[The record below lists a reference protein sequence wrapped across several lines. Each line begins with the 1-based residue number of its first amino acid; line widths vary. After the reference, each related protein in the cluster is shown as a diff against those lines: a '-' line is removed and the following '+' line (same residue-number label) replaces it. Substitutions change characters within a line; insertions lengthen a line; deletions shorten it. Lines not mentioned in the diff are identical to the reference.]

1 MKNFDNGCWQAA
13 ILFDYAASA
22 KRVSGFPQIIRC
34 IALSLAT
41 VLIGSA
47 AWAQAPDRIS
57 YQAVVRD
64 GNNDLIVNTQIG
76 VRVTIL
82 QGSPAGANV
91 YRERHAPTTNAAGLV
106 ALQIGAGSAL
116 NGSVAAI
123 NWGAGPYFVEQ
134 AIDLA
139 GGTNYSLT
147 STTELLSVP
156 YALYAKT
163 VDRATQVAVADTA
176 DAVSDAGQLGGLS
189 IGTVLLF
196 AGEAT
201 AVPTGWLLCDGAA
214 YNTSTYPA
222 LFNLI
227 GATYGAAPGQFRVP
241 DLRGR
246 GPMGRDAG
254 QTEFAALGQ
263 TGGSKTHT
271 LSLNELP
278 AHDHQGAQSA
288 GNHRH
293 NVGTRN
299 FFTSMALAGV
309 NTNPG
314 GDGSDTDLRFTFSA
328 GDHTHTISSE
338 GGGAAH
344 NNLQPYLT
352 MNFII
357 KAN

>member
-13 ILFDYAASA
+13 ILFDYSASA
-22 KRVSGFPQIIRC
+22 KRVSGFSQIIRY
-34 IALSLAT
+34 IALSLAA
-41 VLIGSA
+41 VLIGGA

-57 YQAVVRD
+57 YQAVVR
-64 GNNDLIVNTQIG
+64 GFNNDLIANTEIG

-82 QGSPAGANV
+82 QGSPVGANV

-106 ALQIGAGSAL
+106 TLQIGAGSVL
-116 NGSVAAI
+116 NGSLAAI
-123 NWGAGPYFVEQ
+123 NWEAGPYFVEQ

-163 VDRATQVAVADTA
+163 VDRAAQVAIADTA
-176 DAVSDAGQLGGLS
+176 TSVSDAGLLGLS
-189 IGTVLLF
+189 VGTVLLF
-196 AGEAT
+196 GGGET

-214 YNTSTYPA
+214 HDVTTYPA
-222 LFNLI
+222 LFSLI
-227 GATYGAAPGQFRVP
+227 GTTYGSAPGQFRVP

-246 GPMGRDAG
+246 GPIGRDAS

-271 LSLNELP
+271 LALNELP
-278 AHDHQGAQSA
+278 PHNHGNTVAAGEHQ
-288 GNHRH
+288 H
-293 NVGTRN
+293 NVGTRG
-299 FFTSMALAGV
+299 FFISMVLAGV

-314 GDGSDTDLRFTFSA
+314 GDGSGNTPFQSTFTTGAHS
-328 GDHTHTISSE
+328 HTISSQ
-338 GGGAAH
+338 GGSGAH
-344 NNLQPYLT
+344 NNLQPYLAI
-352 MNFII
+352 NFII

>member
-1 MKNFDNGCWQAA
+1 MKQSNADCPVRSCVFS
-13 ILFDYAASA
+13 LFCFGGPA
-22 KRVSGFPQIIRC
+22 KPSR
-34 IALSLAT
+34 LL
-41 VLIGSA
+41 VLIVLISLCASVG
-47 AWAQAPDRIS
+47 AQSPERIS

-64 GNNDLIVNTQIG
+64 NNNDPVANTQIG
-76 VRVTIL
+76 VQITIL
-82 QGSPAGANV
+82 QGSANGANI

-106 ALQIGAGSAL
+106 ALQIGAGSVL
-116 NGSVAAI
+116 NGSIAAI

-147 STTELLSVP
+147 SATELLSVP
-156 YALYAKT
+156 YAFYAKA
-163 VDRATQVAVADTA
+163 VDRAAQVAIADTA
-176 DAVSDAGQLGGLS
+176 VAVSDAGLLGLS
-189 IGTVLLF
+189 VGTVMLY
-196 AGEAT
+196 GGDGT
-201 AVPTGWLLCDGAA
+201 AVPAGWLLCDGAA
-214 YNTSTYPA
+214 HDVATYPA

-227 GATYGAAPGQFRVP
+227 GTTYGAAPGQFRVP

-254 QTEFAALGQ
+254 QGEFAALGQ

-271 LSLNELP
+271 LTLNELP
-278 AHDHQGAQSA
+278 PHDHGGAQPA

-293 NVGTRN
+293 PVGTRG
-299 FFTSMALAGV
+299 FFTSMVLANV

-314 GDGSDTDLRFTFSA
+314 GDGSNNEPFQSTFSA
-328 GDHTHTISSE
+328 GAHAHSIASQ
-338 GGGAAH
+338 GGGSAH
-344 NNLQPYLT
+344 NNLQPYFT

>member
-1 MKNFDNGCWQAA
+1 MKNSQADYLPQAA
-13 ILFDYAASA
+13 KPVFVRLIAGLNPLRFLLLMSM
-22 KRVSGFPQIIRC
+22 VTSC
-34 IALSLAT
+34 ISLW
-41 VLIGSA
+41 G
-47 AWAQAPDRIS
+47 QAPDRIS

-64 GNNDLIVNTQIG
+64 GNNDLIANTQIG

-82 QGSPAGANV
+82 QGSPVGANV
-91 YRERHAPTTNAAGLV
+91 YRERHAPTTNAAGLIT
-106 ALQIGAGSAL
+106 LQIGAGSVQ
-116 NGSVAAI
+116 NGSLAAI
-123 NWGAGPYFVEQ
+123 NWEAGPYFVEQ

-156 YALYAKT
+156 YALYARR
-163 VDRATQVAVADTA
+163 VDRATQVAIADTA
-176 DAVSDAGQLGGLS
+176 TAVSDAGLLGLS
-189 IGTVLLF
+189 VGTVLLF
-196 AGEAT
+196 GGNDAT
-201 AVPTGWLLCDGAA
+201 VPPGWLLCDGAA
-214 YNTSTYPA
+214 HDVTTYPA

-227 GATYGAAPGQFRVP
+227 GTTYGSAPGQFRVP

-246 GPMGRDAG
+246 GPMGRDAS

-278 AHDHQGAQSA
+278 PHDHGGAQPA

-293 NVGTRN
+293 FVGTRG
-299 FFTSMALAGV
+299 FLVDAVLAGKV
-309 NTNPG
+309 FAPG
-314 GDGSDTDLRFTFSA
+314 GNGSSDAPFQFTFSA
-328 GDHTHTISSE
+328 GDHTHPIALQ
-338 GGGAAH
+338 GGSAAH